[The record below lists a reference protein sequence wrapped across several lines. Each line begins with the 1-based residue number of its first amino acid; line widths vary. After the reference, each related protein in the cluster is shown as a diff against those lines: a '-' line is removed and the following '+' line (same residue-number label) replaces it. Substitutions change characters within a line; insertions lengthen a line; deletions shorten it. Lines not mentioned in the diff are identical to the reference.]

1 MNELWDCHKCGGEG
15 VRNVG
20 TQGHCGAH
28 LAELHNKFNRNVFAF
43 NGVGTQTSVMRPDYG
58 PAQAHLQCN
67 ACEATWVGVAGEHC
81 DWCKTSHHQL
91 IAHQAELVTR
101 PPDVSPDNVRFE
113 HIIQAWAQ
121 RLSTAVQAGLI
132 DATIAE
138 RLIKKELQ
146 RAI

>member
-1 MNELWDCHKCGGEG
+1 MSELWDCHKCAGTG

-20 TQGHCGAH
+20 AQGYCGTH
-28 LAELHNKFNRNVFAF
+28 LGELHNKFNKNVFAF
-43 NGVGTQTSVMRPDYG
+43 NGIGTQTGVMRPDFG
-58 PAQAHLQCN
+58 TTHSQLQCN
-67 ACEATWVGVAGEHC
+67 ACEATWVGIAGEHC

-101 PPDVSPDNVRFE
+101 PPDVSPDNARFE
-113 HIIQAWAQ
+113 HTIQAWAQ
-121 RLSTAVQAGLI
+121 RLGTAVQAGLI